1 MQCLKC
7 IEFSQSL
14 IVTAH
19 KVQQIIKNVS
29 LSKKSCDYNILNL
42 ATVGSETIIVQ

>member
-1 MQCLKC
+1 MQSLKF

-14 IVTAH
+14 YVTAH
-19 KVQQIIKNVS
+19 KVKQIIKNVP

-42 ATVGSETIIVQ
+42 ATVGSETNIVQ